1 LPVPIEVGR
10 ISAGDWASSV
20 LDLLRADGRMGVAI
34 REDVGT
40 ARAALETAVAQAC
53 TDDPWLRGHPATVR
67 WWGGQFASAITDVDS
82 RIVGVMREA
91 HAAVS
96 RRPQDTWATPYGSD
110 LRLLHGLGGIPTIH
124 YGPGDAALAHGP
136 RELVPI
142 DELLTATRALAV
154 TAIGYGRQ
162 S

>member
-1 LPVPIEVGR
+1 MPIEVGR

-20 LDLLRADGRMGVAI
+20 PDLLRADGRMGVAI
-34 REDVGT
+34 GEDVAT
-40 ARAALETAVAQAC
+40 AREVIETAVAQAC
-53 TDDPWLRGHPATVR
+53 ADDPWLRGHPAAIR

-82 RIVGVMREA
+82 PIVGVVREA
-91 HAAVS
+91 HASVS

-136 RELVPI
+136 GELVPI
-142 DELLTATRALAV
+142 DELLTATGALAL
-154 TAIGYGRQ
+154 TAIGFGRQ